1 MTTRTNNYRKK
12 EGFKLITFCIKHV
25 YNDITFINILKAKVD
40 IIYNYIL

>member
-1 MTTRTNNYRKK
+1 MTIQTNNYGKK

-25 YNDITFINILKAKVD
+25 YNDITCINILKAKVE